1 MSYFIAITGKG
12 GVGKT
17 TLAGLLVSR
26 LIARGSQPVLAVDA
40 DPNSCLD
47 GALGVTVVKSI
58 GRLREEAREE
68 SKKGLA
74 AGVSKQEMI
83 ELKIA
88 ESLVEAKDFDLIAM
102 GRPEGPGCYCY
113 ANNVLKEAIGKIAAA
128 YPYIVLDNEAGL
140 ENLSRRIV
148 QKVDLLVMVADAS
161 KKGLETLVRLQSLAQ
176 EMEVRYSRLALVI
189 NRLRRTEMLPE
200 LQALQAKLGADF
212 LVCIPDNEELA
223 FQAEAGHPL
232 SGLAAANP
240 VVAKVD
246 ELLAQALG
254 AGAQSARG

>member
-1 MSYFIAITGKG
+1 MSYLIAITGKG

-26 LIARGSQPVLAVDA
+26 LIARNCQPVLAVDA

-47 GALGVTVVKSI
+47 GALGVTVEKSI
-58 GRLREEAREE
+58 GRLREEARDE
-68 SKKGLA
+68 SRKGLG
-74 AGVSKQEMI
+74 AGISKQEMI
-83 ELKIA
+83 ELKIS

-113 ANNVLKEAIGKIAAA
+113 ANNVLKEALGKIAAS

-148 QKVDLLVMVADAS
+148 QQVNLLVMVADAS
-161 KKGLETLVRLQSLAQ
+161 RKGLETLVRLHALAK
-176 EMEVRYSRLALVI
+176 EMEIKYDKLAIVV
-189 NRLRRTEMLPE
+189 NRLRRDDARAVLEE
-200 LQALQAKLGADF
+200 LKAKVGADF

-223 FQAEAGHPL
+223 FQAEAGKPL
-232 SGLAAANP
+232 AGLEPQNP

-246 ELLAQALG
+246 ELLKDALG
-254 AGAQSARG
+254 

>member
-26 LIARGSQPVLAVDA
+26 LIARGNQPVLAVDA

-68 SKKGLA
+68 SKKGLG

-88 ESLVEAKDFDLIAM
+88 ESLVESKDFDLIAM

-113 ANNVLKEAIGKIAAA
+113 ANNVLKEALGKISAS
-128 YPYIVLDNEAGL
+128 YPYVVLDNEAGL

-148 QKVDLLVMVADAS
+148 QKVNLLIMVADAS
-161 KKGLETLVRLQSLAQ
+161 KKGIETLVRLHALAK
-176 EMEVRYSRLALVI
+176 EMDTRYDQLAIII
-189 NRLRRTEMLPE
+189 NRLRRTEMMPE
-200 LQALQAKLGADF
+200 LEALKVKLGADI

-223 FQAEAGHPL
+223 FQAEAGQPL
-232 SGLAAANP
+232 SGLPAANP

-246 ELLAQALG
+246 ELLAQVLG
-254 AGAQSARG
+254 KGTRH